1 VSIRG
6 LTGWQTSLADLS
18 LILFAVVAA
27 SYRGDPGEEAV
38 PRPEEVEQAL
48 DVALGQPMAVFRPGG
63 DADLTRWLA
72 AQNMDEG
79 ALATVIV
86 RHRPGSAAR
95 AASEAAHLADEIER
109 AGHHARLVVETSASP
124 EILVTIAHDRTDYG
138 TEIADTR

>member
-1 VSIRG
+1 MSIRG

-38 PRPEEVEQAL
+38 PRPEEVE
-48 DVALGQPMAVFRPGG
+48 QPMAVFRPGG

>member
-1 VSIRG
+1 MSIRG

-27 SYRGDPGEEAV
+27 SYRGDPG
-38 PRPEEVEQAL
+38 EVEQAL

>member
-1 VSIRG
+1 MSIRG

-27 SYRGDPGEEAV
+27 SYRGDPAEEAV

-63 DADLTRWLA
+63 DADLTRWLS
-72 AQNMDEG
+72 AQELDEG

-86 RHRPGSAAR
+86 RHRSGSAAR
-95 AASEAAHLADEIER
+95 AASEAARLADEIER
-109 AGHHARLVVETSASP
+109 AGHHARLVVETSAAP
-124 EILVTIAHDRTDYG
+124 ETLVTIAHDRPDYG
-138 TEIADTR
+138 TQIADAR

>member
-1 VSIRG
+1 MSIRG

-79 ALATVIV
+79 A

-95 AASEAAHLADEIER
+95 AASEAAYLADEIER
-109 AGHHARLVVETSASP
+109 TGHHARLVVETSASP
-124 EILVTIAHDRTDYG
+124 ETLVTIAHDRPDYG
-138 TEIADTR
+138 TEIAYTR